1 MIESENR
8 EIGLGT
14 DNRGMTLVLGRLY
27 FPELAPRG
35 LLNPQHL
42 VCDID
47 KSSHTQVGVCMH
59 RESLCAHMVPLGEM
73 EGSQELITMPRHT
86 RESAKLHSCRGLD
99 MFSFLILPL

>member
-1 MIESENR
+1 
-8 EIGLGT
+8 
-14 DNRGMTLVLGRLY
+14 MTSVLRRLY

-47 KSSHTQVGVCMH
+47 KSSHTQVGACMH
-59 RESLCAHMVPLGEM
+59 RESLCAHTVPLGEM

-86 RESAKLHSCRGLD
+86 HVN
-99 MFSFLILPL
+99 LPNSIAAEALTCFHF